1 MTGPAQKSS
10 KYGTGPPQQEKMTKY
25 TGPAQ
30 DTETTI
36 FFQHS
41 RPNHLFKYAIYCS
54 NTDTISHFPP
64 FKNSPTHSNASPGLV
79 FHLEHCSHNH
89 GLLVVVDIV
98 DHVLCMLKE
107 LIQVIWHGAINQPRS
122 VSGQPPASSFFPPK
136 KINSAHRS
144 VPAWNFCSDQMR
156 TIVPLSLS

>member
-10 KYGTGPPQQEKMTKY
+10 KYGTGPPKQEKMTKY
-25 TGPAQ
+25 TGPTQ
-30 DTETTI
+30 DTKRT
-36 FFQHS
+36 FFLPAQS
-41 RPNHLFKYAIYCS
+41 SKSFIEICDILQQY
-54 NTDTISHFPP
+54 DTSSHFPP

-79 FHLEHCSHNH
+79 SHLEDCSHNH

-122 VSGQPPASSFFPPK
+122 VSGQPPASSFPPK
-136 KINSAHRS
+136 MCAGPQSI
-144 VPAWNFCSDQMR
+144 
-156 TIVPLSLS
+156 PLPF

>member
-1 MTGPAQKSS
+1 MIRLHNRCLCIRHRAFLYTGAPKSTNS
-10 KYGTGPPQQEKMTKY
+10 TLC

-54 NTDTISHFPP
+54 NTDTFSHFPP
-64 FKNSPTHSNASPGLV
+64 FKNSPTHSNASPGLI
-79 FHLEHCSHNH
+79 FHLEDCSHNH

-122 VSGQPPASSFFPPK
+122 VSGQPHASSFPPK
-136 KINSAHRS
+136 MCAGPQSI
-144 VPAWNFCSDQMR
+144 
-156 TIVPLSLS
+156 PLPW